1 MDPSPPQPF
10 LLVDE
15 LRELTASGA
24 CPTPAFCTWSC
35 LQTIDTCRQC
45 CGGHG
50 YSAYSGFPAM
60 YNDFAVQCTV
70 RRGSQPRHQ
79 TPLRSRLLTT
89 PSDLSRCVQWE
100 GDNTILS
107 LQAGRSLISSYQD
120 ARKGKAL
127 PPGVAY
133 LARPAALTATSS
145 GKLDL
150 DDIDGAWATAAAN
163 LVRKVTTEYEADV
176 QAGQSK
182 EVAMEACSQARFV
195 AAKVHTVGYIFRAV
209 RVTPSFLPMSSS

>member
-1 MDPSPPQPF
+1 VRASHRRLSVWLSKADP
-10 LLVDE
+10 
-15 LRELTASGA
+15 
-24 CPTPAFCTWSC
+24 
-35 LQTIDTCRQC
+35 
-45 CGGHG
+45 
-50 YSAYSGFPAM
+50 
-60 YNDFAVQCTV
+60 
-70 RRGSQPRHQ
+70 
-79 TPLRSRLLTT
+79 RLN
-89 PSDLSRCVQWE
+89 SKLSE

-120 ARKGKAL
+120 ALKGKAL

-133 LARPAALTATSS
+133 LARPAALTATST

-163 LVRKVTTEYEADV
+163 LVRKVADEYAADV
-176 QAGQSK
+176 KAGQSK

-209 RVTPSFLPMSSS
+209 RSIASIAPAPWSVLRADLVACPSVSSARRSTTCRPRLRRTFWSSTAGCTACIRSRSRPAPSSSVRPSGL